1 MSEGA
6 CIIASNSGELDYIGL
21 AAINAKLIRKHLG
34 LPVCLL
40 TTDIDNHLDFDEVIM
55 IDERPASKRAMLKGD
70 THITYDWKNDHRID
84 AINYSP
90 WSKTLLVDADYLV
103 ISDLLKPI
111 IGCDQPFMMIDRVY
125 DITGRNSFAGMRRM
139 SDHSIDQRWATVM
152 CFDKT
157 AEPVFTAA
165 EMVRRDYAYYAAM
178 FGFPV
183 RPFRN
188 DYAFGIAAHLLGIPR
203 LPFSMAQLP
212 PDCWVAADDRGLK
225 ITHANNVL
233 RWQGDLHVLNKD
245 IAIDPG
251 MLEPLIG

>member
-21 AAINAKLIRKHLG
+21 AAINAKLIRKHLEI
-34 LPVCLL
+34 PVCLL
-40 TTDIDNHLDFDEVIM
+40 TTDINSHPDFDSVIL
-55 IDERPASKRAMLKGD
+55 IDKRPASKRTMLKGD

-84 AINYSP
+84 AFNYSP
-90 WSKTLLVDADYLV
+90 WDRTLLVDADYLV
-103 ISDLLKPI
+103 LSDLLKPMLN
-111 IGCDQPFMMIDRVY
+111 CVHPFMMIDSVY

-139 SDHSIDQRWATVM
+139 PDASIDQRWATVM
-152 CFDKT
+152 CFDKA
-157 AEPVFTAA
+157 AEPVFKAA

-178 FGFPV
+178 FDFAV

-212 PDCWVAADDRGLK
+212 PDCAVSADDRGLK

-233 RWQGDLHVLNKD
+233 RWRGDLHVLNKD